1 MEPQYKEHLRNEVLA
16 ITNDILHPID
26 RKICGEEPRYRESSL
41 WRTHFASLLALRYIK
56 VALYLVEGY
65 KYIYVIEYRYG
76 REKSGMFPWIWN
88 QEIPIFIKQLT
99 TCDIQCIVLAGL
111 HCGTYDYYISFH

>member
-26 RKICGEEPRYRESSL
+26 RKICGEEPRYKESSL

-56 VALYLVEGY
+56 VALYLIEGY
-65 KYIYVIEYRYG
+65 KNICYRISL
-76 REKSGMFPWIWN
+76 RSGKERHFPLDLEPGN
-88 QEIPIFIKQLT
+88 SHF
-99 TCDIQCIVLAGL
+99 
-111 HCGTYDYYISFH
+111 Y

>member
-26 RKICGEEPRYRESSL
+26 RKICGEEPRYKESSL
-41 WRTHFASLLALRYIK
+41 WRTHFASLLVLRYIK
-56 VALYLVEGY
+56 VALYLIDI
-65 KYIYVIEYRYG
+65 KIYVIEYRYG
-76 REKSGMFPWIWN
+76 REKSGIFPWIWN

-111 HCGTYDYYISFH
+111 HSGTYDYYISFH

>member
-1 MEPQYKEHLRNEVLA
+1 MEPRYKEHLRNEVLA

-26 RKICGEEPRYRESSL
+26 RKICGEEPRYKESSL
-41 WRTHFASLLALRYIK
+41 WRTHFASLLALRDIK
-56 VALYLVEGY
+56 VALYLIEGY
-65 KYIYVIEYRYG
+65 KNISYRISL
-76 REKSGMFPWIWN
+76 RSGKERHFPWIWN

-111 HCGTYDYYISFH
+111 HSGTYDYYISFH